1 MLLAHK
7 AQGKIKITSGYLKL
21 LSDGSGL
28 GCSVVVF
35 SVFIIAV
42 AFKLYDLHQT
52 GYIEREEV
60 FMIHRCTLGSTRNFV
75 FFFCSFFMPMQEKKI
90 KVVVQLGDVR
100 TCGLASDLSL
110 YTCLLLNLESV
121 CLLCTLAIC
130 HHFLISNLISIT
142 QLQNLGPSTL

>member
-1 MLLAHK
+1 MILAHK
-7 AQGKIKITSGYLKL
+7 APEKNQITSGHLKL

-60 FMIHRCTLGSTRNFV
+60 FTIYRRTLDSTHKFCFLFL
-75 FFFCSFFMPMQEKKI
+75 FFLYAIERKK
-90 KVVVQLGDVR
+90 
-100 TCGLASDLSL
+100 
-110 YTCLLLNLESV
+110 
-121 CLLCTLAIC
+121 
-130 HHFLISNLISIT
+130 
-142 QLQNLGPSTL
+142 